1 MKQFLILFSVLS
13 VLCLSPFSAAETA
26 AEETEEY
33 MKSFRIQAGVGEKV
47 SINVERIPAQ
57 TTSYVA
63 GMPFNIEESFVEFTN
78 ADYQGR
84 LIANIDILSN
94 TKFDLKIVASPMTHT
109 TKTSNELDYY
119 LTFEYELG
127 YQTSGGISNAI
138 PSVFR
143 VHSANPQDWIWS
155 EQVNADILDGTYVG
169 NVDGHI
175 YFKFDEESSAAIKEE
190 KGKSEGKL
198 PAGNYSATVTIN
210 IITDSYTGGSV

>member
-1 MKQFLILFSVLS
+1 MKQFLTLFFVLS
-13 VLCLSPFSAAETA
+13 VLCLSPFSAAETK
-26 AEETEEY
+26 EY

-47 SINVERIPAQ
+47 SIHVERIPAQ

-63 GMPFNIEESFVEFTN
+63 GMPFNIEESFVKYTN

-94 TKFDLKIVASPMTHT
+94 TKFDLEIVAKPMTHT
-109 TKTSNELDYY
+109 TEKSTELDYY

-143 VHSANPQDWIWS
+143 FHSANQQKWIWS

-169 NVDGHI
+169 NVDGSI
-175 YFKFDEESSAAIKEE
+175 YFKFDETSSAAIEAE
-190 KGKSEGKL
+190 KGKAKGNL